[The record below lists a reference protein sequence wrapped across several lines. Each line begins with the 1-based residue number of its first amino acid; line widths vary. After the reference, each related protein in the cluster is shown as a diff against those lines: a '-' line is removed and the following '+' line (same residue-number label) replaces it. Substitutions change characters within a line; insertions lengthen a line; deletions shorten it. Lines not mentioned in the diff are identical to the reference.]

1 MIDYEKIIQNSVNV
15 NKTKGEKKSSNLKKK
30 KTTKGVGVYIA
41 KKR

>member
-15 NKTKGEKKSSNLKKK
+15 NKTKGEKIQQFKEK